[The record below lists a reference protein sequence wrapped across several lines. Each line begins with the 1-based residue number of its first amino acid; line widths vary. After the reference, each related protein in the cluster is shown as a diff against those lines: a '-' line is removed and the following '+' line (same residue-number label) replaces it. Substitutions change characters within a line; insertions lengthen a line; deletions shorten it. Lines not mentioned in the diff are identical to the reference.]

1 MRLILYVLAALL
13 VAGCGGGGGGGGG
26 SSTPATA
33 AAPGPSLPLPSGDNV
48 MAVVVDSG
56 PQGRNVNRL
65 YAKVTICAPGNASL
79 CQTIDHVVVDTGSI
93 GLRLLASEVR
103 PELVQS
109 LVNGPQG
116 FPLANCVRFVDNTFG
131 FGPVVSVDVRL
142 GGKTAASLPIQLM
155 GAPAFVA
162 KDAVCP
168 GGTRL
173 DTVLGLGGKGVLG
186 LGLFKQDCGAACV
199 IQSSNNYY
207 FSCTSSACTAI
218 QPSLAPLTQQVAN
231 PISRFAD
238 DNNGLLLDLPP
249 ASDQGNTSLSGF
261 VVFGVNTRAN
271 NQLSAAKW
279 LNTTTNA
286 FINTVISG
294 KGLLRSFIDTGSNA
308 LFFDSAT
315 IPLCAGTGRM
325 RFYCPSARVN
335 LSATLIGNDLAELP
349 VTFSVDN
356 ALSLFSDPE
365 RAVLPT
371 LAGNLDDPLGLEFD
385 WGLPFFY
392 GRRVFFGIEGES
404 SPVGIGPYYAF

>member
-1 MRLILYVLAALL
+1 MRLTLYVLAALL
-13 VAGCGGGGGGGGG
+13 LAGCGGGGGGGGG
-26 SSTPATA
+26 STPATA

-155 GAPAFVA
+155 GAPAFVE

-173 DTVLGLGGKGVLG
+173 DTVLGLGGKGHRLARARK
-186 LGLFKQDCGAACV
+186 L
-199 IQSSNNYY
+199 SR
-207 FSCTSSACTAI
+207 ACTGSGGQRRI
-218 QPSLAPLTQQVAN
+218 W
-231 PISRFAD
+231 
-238 DNNGLLLDLPP
+238 DNH
-249 ASDQGNTSLSGF
+249 SGW
-261 VVFGVNTRAN
+261 R
-271 NQLSAAKW
+271 
-279 LNTTTNA
+279 
-286 FINTVISG
+286 
-294 KGLLRSFIDTGSNA
+294 
-308 LFFDSAT
+308 
-315 IPLCAGTGRM
+315 
-325 RFYCPSARVN
+325 
-335 LSATLIGNDLAELP
+335 
-349 VTFSVDN
+349 
-356 ALSLFSDPE
+356 
-365 RAVLPT
+365 
-371 LAGNLDDPLGLEFD
+371 
-385 WGLPFFY
+385 
-392 GRRVFFGIEGES
+392 
-404 SPVGIGPYYAF
+404 